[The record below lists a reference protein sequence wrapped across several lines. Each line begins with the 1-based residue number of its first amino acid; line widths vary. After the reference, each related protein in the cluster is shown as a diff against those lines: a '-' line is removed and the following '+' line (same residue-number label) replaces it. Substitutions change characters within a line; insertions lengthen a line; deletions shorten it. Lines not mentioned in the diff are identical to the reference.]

1 MGELKIEKPNSKENN
16 QTRNALGRFL
26 SAKAIIGVFGAV
38 FAIAGVTYLSSSMSN
53 SAEAVLKKYL
63 NAKTWE
69 ERLKY
74 VRNPELVK
82 PLMSERYKDV
92 DLSAGKPFLRLE
104 TEDGKKTRNLKVGD
118 WINIKAVFEEGKNA
132 FGATVQDAAWYVLVL
147 TESDFKIDWEASV
160 IYNPMTFKAMEA
172 QRPTS
177 SQKFRVMAELA
188 DYYNYEFRDGQYY
201 LYSIRLHEPDSYQ
214 SVYGYIK
221 KDSKDGA
228 KLYEILKDGQKHP
241 MILKI
246 RYPQY
251 SRGSGQV
258 IIDQF
263 VQEYF
268 LEMNPTSSMPNAEA
282 DGTENSVVSVSA
294 DEVSGIENQ
303 IKHIGS
309 SASFKFDVKL
319 ISEGTVKDKP
329 FKLVEVK
336 YTYPE
341 APHPRQ
347 CTYVLYHHDQEAGML
362 TNMIVG
368 SSDYMK
374 GDCNMDSGCFGC
386 GDKSFYQ
393 TVVETGYTGKIK

>member
-1 MGELKIEKPNSKENN
+1 MGELKIVKSILENN
-16 QTRNALGRFL
+16 QVRNGLNRFL
-26 SAKAIIGVFGAV
+26 SLKYIVGTTATVLAISGSVYFSFSKSNAAESV
-38 FAIAGVTYLSSSMSN
+38 VKNYL
-53 SAEAVLKKYL
+53 K
-63 NAKTWE
+63 AKTWE
-69 ERLKY
+69 DRLKY

-82 PLMSERYKDV
+82 PLMSERYKGV
-92 DLSAGKPFLRLE
+92 DLSGGKPFLRLE
-104 TEDGKKTRNLKVGD
+104 PEDGKKLRNLKVGD
-118 WINIKAVFEEGKNA
+118 WIGIKAVFEEGKNA
-132 FGATVQDAAWYVLVL
+132 FGATVQDASWYVLLL
-147 TESDFKIDWEASV
+147 TDSGFKIDWEASV
-160 IYNPMTFKAMEA
+160 VYNPMTFKAMEA
-172 QRPTS
+172 QRPTQ
-177 SQKFRVMAELA
+177 SQKFRVMVELA

-201 LYSIRLHEPDSYQ
+201 LYSLRLTEPDSYQ

-221 KDSKDGA
+221 KDSADG
-228 KLYEILKDGQKHP
+228 KKIYEILKDGQKHP
-241 MILKI
+241 LILKI
-246 RYPQY
+246 RYPQF

-268 LEMNPTSSMPNAEA
+268 LEINPNTSISN
-282 DGTENSVVSVSA
+282 TEVGEVESPTASVSA

-303 IKHIGS
+303 IKRIGS

-319 ISEGTVKDKP
+319 ISEGKVKDKS

-368 SSDYMK
+368 ASDYMK
-374 GDCNMDSGCFGC
+374 GDCNMDSVCFGC
-386 GDKSFYQ
+386 VDKSFYQ